1 MKQST
6 DTLGL
11 DHAAVRDSFS
21 RAAATYDA
29 AAVLQA
35 NVRNELLDRLQ
46 LVKLQPAA
54 VIDLG
59 AGTGHAALA
68 LKRRYRSSRVVAADL
83 AEGMLR
89 EAGRRRSWLQRFDRV
104 GADAAALPFRDGT
117 VDLIFSSLML
127 QWCPDPDAVLRECRR
142 VLKPG
147 GLLTFSTLGPD
158 TLIELRR
165 AWALA
170 DPGHPHVN
178 TFLDMHDLGDALVR
192 AGLAEPVMDV
202 ERYTLTYDDVRGLMR
217 DLKAIGAHN
226 TATGRPKGLTGK
238 RTLGRMIEAYE
249 SFRRADGKLPATYEV
264 VFGQAWCPVG
274 AIHSGIDT
282 RGETRIPVGS
292 IGRRSNAASQKLVKI
307 DSQDSSQNHQRL
319 LYISG

>member
-1 MKQST
+1 MTARSG

-11 DHAAVRDSFS
+11 DHGAVRDSFS

-35 NVRNELLDRLQ
+35 QIRHELLDRLD
-46 LVKLQPAA
+46 LVKLQPA
-54 VIDLG
+54 VVVDLG
-59 AGTGHAALA
+59 AGTGHAALE
-68 LKRRYRSSRVVAADL
+68 LKRRYRGSRVVAADL

-89 EAGRRRSWLQRFDRV
+89 EAGRRQSFLRRFNRV
-104 GADAAALPFRDGT
+104 GTDAAALPFRDGC

-147 GLLTFSTLGPD
+147 GLLTFTTLGPD
-158 TLIELRR
+158 TLVELRR
-165 AWALA
+165 AWAAA
-170 DPGHPHVN
+170 DAGHPHVN

-202 ERYTLTYDDVRGLMR
+202 ERYTLTYDAVRGLMR

-226 TATGRPKGLTGK
+226 VATGRPKGLTGK
-238 RTLGRMIEAYE
+238 RTLGRMIDAYE

-274 AIHSGIDT
+274 PLRT
-282 RGETRIPVGS
+282 RVPEDGAVRVPVSS
-292 IGRRSNAASQKLVKI
+292 IGRRSGPAS
-307 DSQDSSQNHQRL
+307 
-319 LYISG
+319 